1 MTGAFLIGFFIFAVI
16 LYLISFM
23 VDSYNEDGWRVAAVI
38 SVIIGVILLISIPIS
53 RIDTEAKAEYAKI
66 FQETLDYNRSLDT
79 VNEQL
84 FNVFER
90 TAIIEEVNSCN
101 SHINNWRIKGQK
113 WYNNKWYYHP
123 DTQKAELI
131 K

>member
-1 MTGAFLIGFFIFAVI
+1 MTGAILIGFFILAVI
-16 LYLISFM
+16 LLVISFM
-23 VDSYNEDGWRVAAVI
+23 VDSYDEDGWRVSAVL
-38 SVIIGVILLISIPIS
+38 SFIIGLILLIAIPIN
-53 RIDTEAKAEYAKI
+53 RLQTKTNAEYAKI

-79 VNEQL
+79 VNEQQ

-90 TAIIEEVNSCN
+90 TAIIEEINSCN
-101 SHINNWRIKGQK
+101 SHINTWRIKGQK

-123 DTQKAELI
+123 DTQKAEPI

>member
-1 MTGAFLIGFFIFAVI
+1 MTGATLIGFFILAIIFFVI
-16 LYLISFM
+16 MKIDDYH
-23 VDSYNEDGWRVAAVI
+23 EEGWGAAAVVSFI
-38 SVIIGVILLISIPIS
+38 VGVILLIAIPVS
-53 RIDTEAKAEYAKI
+53 RIDSKTNAEYAKI
-66 FQETLDYNRSLDT
+66 FQETLDYNRA
-79 VNEQL
+79 NQQE

-101 SHINNWRIKGQK
+101 SHINKWRVKGQK
-113 WYNNKWYYHP
+113 WYNNKWYYHE

>member
-1 MTGAFLIGFFIFAVI
+1 MTGATLIGFFILAIIFFVI
-16 LYLISFM
+16 MKIDDYH
-23 VDSYNEDGWRVAAVI
+23 EEGWGAAAVVSFI
-38 SVIIGVILLISIPIS
+38 VGVILLIAIPVS
-53 RIDTEAKAEYAKI
+53 RIDSKTNAEYAKI
-66 FQETLDYNRSLDT
+66 FQETLNYNRA
-79 VNEQL
+79 NQQE

-101 SHINNWRIKGQK
+101 SHINKWRVKGQK
-113 WYNNKWYYHP
+113 WYNNKWYYHE